1 MKKLIALLILISS
14 LSFSQERR
22 YYFDYRENRTLT
34 GWEKIE
40 TSGEVIIYE
49 DRYNRTFTIV
59 TQNRSEHLYVKSK
72 LLFVRQDTLLYTL
85 VDAHHNECSLRIVAK
100 DSLGTLDLYYYS
112 DRKEEKYYKLLLKK
126 CE

>member
-34 GWEKIE
+34 GWEKVE

-49 DRYNRTFTIV
+49 DQYNRTITIV
-59 TQNRSEHLYVKSK
+59 TQNKFEHLYVKSK

-100 DSLGTLDLYYYS
+100 DSSGILELYYYS